1 MSLFKKEVKRIIAD
15 QDVRDPRATLL
26 AIEKLLDAKITG
38 PKKPKPFFSVSVFD
52 DGRVVIAST
61 DVDALNLKGWHATR
75 DALQQYAVARTAQL
89 IEELGQKA
97 NQNDN

>member
-38 PKKPKPFFSVSVFD
+38 PKKPKPYFSVSVFADGHCIIAANKD
-52 DGRVVIAST
+52 DAI
-61 DVDALNLKGWHATR
+61 NLKGCYATH
-75 DALQQYAVARTAQL
+75 DALKQFAATCVVQL
-89 IEELGQKA
+89 LGQKA

>member
-52 DGRVVIAST
+52 DGHCIISANKDDT
-61 DVDALNLKGWHATR
+61 LNLKGCYATH
-75 DALQQYAVARTAQL
+75 DALKQYAAARVAQL
-89 IEELGQKA
+89 LGQKA
-97 NQNDN
+97 DQNDN